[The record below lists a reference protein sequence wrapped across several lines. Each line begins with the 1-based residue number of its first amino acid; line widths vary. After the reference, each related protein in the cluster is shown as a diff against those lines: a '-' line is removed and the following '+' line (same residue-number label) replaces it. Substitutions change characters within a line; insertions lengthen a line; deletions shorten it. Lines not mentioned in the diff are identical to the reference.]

1 MELKSNDPVVS
12 HIPMVK
18 VKKPRISGPKLDR
31 LCRRLST
38 WRWQT
43 KGRRIECIRHH
54 LRFEVLPKYSQTEL
68 AAALTW
74 AEIGK
79 GGKPALFDD
88 VYATV
93 EELLVAF
100 PVHGMLT
107 VAFSAH
113 IVLMFSRIRKIR
125 ESSRLHLRLIYDR
138 ARG

>member
-1 MELKSNDPVVS
+1 MSTV
-12 HIPMVK
+12 PMVR

-54 LRFEVLPKYSQTEL
+54 LKNEVLPRYTQTEL

-79 GGKPALFDD
+79 GGKPAVFDD

-93 EELLVAF
+93 MKNLEGRDVVNVIYHFDGMEDFIPEGLAMVTGNPGKNPETHEECAE
-100 PVHGMLT
+100 
-107 VAFSAH
+107 
-113 IVLMFSRIRKIR
+113 KIAV
-125 ESSRLHLRLIYDR
+125 EVK
-138 ARG
+138 AAA